1 MKKLKRYLAALLA
14 LCLCLP
20 GLALGET
27 ALIPQLAQ
35 WQLEDSELPIRT
47 TMGVELSAL
56 TPLDDDRV
64 AALNLLLSHLSFR
77 AESLT
82 TGAERWSRSSVL
94 VDGAETLSLTRREVD
109 GVQQLN
115 ASFLPDVTLQSEAV
129 NPVTLLLGESPTLA
143 LGGYPADAEAIL
155 REVRR
160 LTDDL
165 PVLLAQWMTEDDISK
180 KLEKYGTA
188 KRLYTYTLPA
198 EDAAALGEV
207 LAGAAQ
213 EERVRAFL
221 SGLTFTKE
229 QEITVYA
236 DAEGQPLRLS
246 YTGRCGTDE
255 EHQRKVSLTWSMKDD
270 GTTARDSLTLKS
282 PAVSGK
288 DRDTLTWKRLLSAKD
303 GERTLDASFRC
314 ESVRDGETTVLEGE
328 ADLTHTFEVGNSRLT
343 GKAWIEQTDAQERRS
358 TWIAEPELLLSLED
372 MYPEVS
378 GTVRATCK
386 QDKKITLDAVLT
398 CTLAVG
404 EGFNWEMRAGQT
416 DLEGLS
422 AEALALL
429 QAQGAENMASQLVQV
444 LLRLPAE
451 DLTFLRDGLTD
462 EAWQRIINALGSA

>member
-1 MKKLKRYLAALLA
+1 M
-14 LCLCLP
+14 
-20 GLALGET
+20 
-27 ALIPQLAQ
+27 
-35 WQLEDSELPIRT
+35 
-47 TMGVELSAL
+47 
-56 TPLDDDRV
+56 
-64 AALNLLLSHLSFR
+64 
-77 AESLT
+77 
-82 TGAERWSRSSVL
+82 
-94 VDGAETLSLTRREVD
+94 
-109 GVQQLN
+109 
-115 ASFLPDVTLQSEAV
+115 
-129 NPVTLLLGESPTLA
+129 
-143 LGGYPADAEAIL
+143 
-155 REVRR
+155 
-160 LTDDL
+160 
-165 PVLLAQWMTEDDISK
+165 
-180 KLEKYGTA
+180 
-188 KRLYTYTLPA
+188 
-198 EDAAALGEV
+198 
-207 LAGAAQ
+207 
-213 EERVRAFL
+213 
-221 SGLTFTKE
+221 
-229 QEITVYA
+229 
-236 DAEGQPLRLS
+236 
-246 YTGRCGTDE
+246 
-255 EHQRKVSLTWSMKDD
+255 
-270 GTTARDSLTLKS
+270 
-282 PAVSGK
+282 SGK

>member
-1 MKKLKRYLAALLA
+1 MKKLKRYLAALLG

-77 AESLT
+77 AESLM

-94 VDGAETLSLTRREVD
+94 VDGAETLSLTRREAD

-115 ASFLPDVTLQSEAV
+115 ASFLPDVTVQSVSDDPAA
-129 NPVTLLLGESPTLA
+129 LLLGDSPALT
-143 LGGYPADAEAIL
+143 LGGYPLDSGDILQEA
-155 REVRR
+155 RR

-165 PVLLAQWMTEDDISK
+165 PVLLARWMTEQSVTK

-188 KRLYTYTLPA
+188 KRLYTYSIPA
-198 EDAAALGEV
+198 EEAAALGET

-213 EERVRAFL
+213 EARVREFL
-221 SGLTFTKE
+221 AGLTFTKA
-229 QEITVYA
+229 QKITVHA
-236 DAEGQPLRLS
+236 DEEGKPLRLS
-246 YTGRCGTDE
+246 YTGRCGADE
-255 EHQRKVSLTWSMKDD
+255 EHQREVTLTWSMKDD
-270 GTTARDSLTLKS
+270 GKTARDSLTLKS

-288 DRDTLTWKRLLSAKD
+288 DRDTLTWKRLLTANG
-303 GERTLDASFRC
+303 GERSLEASFRC
-314 ESVRDGETTVLEGE
+314 ESVRRGETTVLEGE
-328 ADLTHTFEVGNSRLT
+328 ADLTHTFEVGSSRLT
-343 GKAWIEQTDAQERRS
+343 GKAWIEQTDAQALRS
-358 TWIAEPELLLSLED
+358 TWIAEPELTFSLGD
-372 MYPEVS
+372 MYPEAS

-386 QDKKITLDAVLT
+386 RDKKITLDAALT

-416 DLEGLS
+416 DLDGLS

-429 QAQGAENMASQLVQV
+429 QAQGAESMASQLVQT

-451 DLTFLRDGLTD
+451 DLAFLRDGLTD